1 MNIPTI
7 RSYDKI
13 NIMADM
19 ELKDIRI
26 DDEQPSS
33 IMKCRSRDKIND
45 MVHLDKSPKNDLEA
59 NAIEKSKKT
68 LVFLTN
74 ANLRP
79 DKAGIVLCS
88 SLTKTNDLQ
97 SIDEAITE
105 PVNNEKQYIQSIQF
119 YFLYVVYGL
128 LGGVI
133 FNSTLSKDKIV
144 TFDMIFNCMISP
156 IIYYH
161 SPKHILMK
169 IDRNVLLFCYTPCY
183 LLGLCFRFLDIIPEI
198 NTFTLDLITIDSAT
212 KIILSTCV
220 LVGIIGICS
229 YYIYKSR
236 FPKINGILFLVYI
249 TSIIVSF
256 YLFYHNGGTIYFH
269 HYFIGLLVMIISRN
283 YHSNIVV
290 VIHAF
295 AYGVYID
302 GISRWGY
309 ASIYH

>member
-1 MNIPTI
+1 MSETC
-7 RSYDKI
+7 DKI

-19 ELKDIRI
+19 ELTDIRI
-26 DDEQPSS
+26 DDVQPAS

-45 MVHLDKSPKNDLEA
+45 MVHLDKSPKNGLET
-59 NAIEKSKKT
+59 NPIEKSKKT

-74 ANLRP
+74 QNLRS
-79 DKAGIVLCS
+79 DKSGSVLCT
-88 SLTKTNDLQ
+88 SLTKSNDLEAK
-97 SIDEAITE
+97 DEIRTE
-105 PVNNEKQYIQSIQF
+105 ILDSEKQYILSIQF
-119 YFLYVVYGL
+119 YFLYIVYGF

-133 FNSTLSKDKIV
+133 FNSMSSSRIV

-169 IDRNVLLFCYTPCY
+169 IDKNILLFCYTPFY

-198 NTFTLDLITIDSAT
+198 NTFTLNLITIDSVT
-212 KIILSTCV
+212 KIILSNCV
-220 LVGIIGICS
+220 LIGLLGICF

-236 FPKINGILFLVYI
+236 FSKINGILFILYL
-249 TSIIVSF
+249 TFIIVSF
-256 YLFYHNGGTIYFH
+256 YLFYHDGGTIYFH

-302 GISRWGY
+302 GISRWGF

>member
-19 ELKDIRI
+19 ELTDIRI
-26 DDEQPSS
+26 DDVQPAS
-33 IMKCRSRDKIND
+33 IIKCRSRDKIND
-45 MVHLDKSPKNDLEA
+45 MVQLDKSPKNSLGI

-68 LVFLTN
+68 LIFLTN
-74 ANLRP
+74 PNL
-79 DKAGIVLCS
+79 A
-88 SLTKTNDLQ
+88 
-97 SIDEAITE
+97 SIDEVIAE
-105 PVNNEKQYIQSIQF
+105 PVDNPRFAGLANVASYAGVDYNEKQYIQSIQF
-119 YFLYVVYGL
+119 YLLYLVYGF

-133 FNSTLSKDKIV
+133 FNSTMSKDRIV

-156 IIYYH
+156 ILYYH

-169 IDRNVLLFCYTPCY
+169 IDRNVLLFCYTPFY
-183 LLGLCFRFLDIIPEI
+183 LLGLCFRFLDGIPEI
-198 NTFTLDLITIDSAT
+198 NTFTLDLITIDSIT

-220 LVGIIGICS
+220 LIGILAMCS

-236 FPKINGILFLVYI
+236 FPKINGILFVLYL
-249 TSIIVSF
+249 SFIIVSF
-256 YLFYHNGGTIYFH
+256 YLFYHNGGRIYFH

-302 GISRWGY
+302 GISRWGF

>member
-7 RSYDKI
+7 RSRDKI
-13 NIMADM
+13 NIMVDM
-19 ELKDIRI
+19 ELTDIHI
-26 DDEQPSS
+26 EEIEPTN
-33 IMKCRSRDKIND
+33 IIKCRSRDKIND
-45 MVHLDKSPKNDLEA
+45 MLNLETTQIEKTKKVNSQLTNSNDLEPTDEIK
-59 NAIEKSKKT
+59 IET
-68 LVFLTN
+68 V
-74 ANLRP
+74 
-79 DKAGIVLCS
+79 D
-88 SLTKTNDLQ
+88 
-97 SIDEAITE
+97 
-105 PVNNEKQYIQSIQF
+105 NEKQYVLSIQF
-119 YFLYVVYGL
+119 YLVYLFYGF

-133 FNSTLSKDKIV
+133 FNSILSPSNIV

-169 IDRNVLLFCYTPCY
+169 IDKNVLLFIYTPFY
-183 LLGLCFRFLDIIPEI
+183 LLGLCFCFLDRIPEI
-198 NTFTLDLITIDSAT
+198 NTFTLNLMTINT
-212 KIILSTCV
+212 TFKIILSTCV
-220 LVGIIGICS
+220 LIGIVGICT

-236 FPKINGILFLVYI
+236 FPKINGILFTLYI
-249 TSIIVSF
+249 TFIIVSF

-302 GISRWGY
+302 GISRWGF
-309 ASIYH
+309 ASIYR

>member
-19 ELKDIRI
+19 ELTDIRI
-26 DDEQPSS
+26 DSVQPAS
-33 IMKCRSRDKIND
+33 IIKCRSRDKIND
-45 MVHLDKSPKNDLEA
+45 MVHSDKSPRNGLES

-68 LVFLTN
+68 LV
-74 ANLRP
+74 
-79 DKAGIVLCS
+79 
-88 SLTKTNDLQ
+88 
-97 SIDEAITE
+97 SIDEVITE
-105 PVNNEKQYIQSIQF
+105 PVDNQKQYIQSIQF
-119 YFLYVVYGL
+119 YLLYLVYGFV
-128 LGGVI
+128 GGVI
-133 FNSTLSKDKIV
+133 FNSTMSTNRIV

-156 IIYYH
+156 ILYYH

-169 IDRNVLLFCYTPCY
+169 IDRNILLFCYTPFY

-198 NTFTLDLITIDSAT
+198 NKFTLNLITIDSTTA
-212 KIILSTCV
+212 IILSTFV
-220 LVGIIGICS
+220 LIGILGICA

-236 FPKINGILFLVYI
+236 FPKINGILFVLYL
-249 TSIIVSF
+249 TFIIVSF

-269 HYFIGLLVMIISRN
+269 HYFIGLVVMIISRN

-302 GISRWGY
+302 GISRWGF

>member
-1 MNIPTI
+1 MNHYRAVILVLASNNNQHYNNCRKIWKTYMMLDKTI
-7 RSYDKI
+7 RVFFIYGKLFDVLENYDKTS
-13 NIMADM
+13 
-19 ELKDIRI
+19 DII
-26 DDEQPSS
+26 
-33 IMKCRSRDKIND
+33 
-45 MVHLDKSPKNDLEA
+45 LDN
-59 NAIEKSKKT
+59 
-68 LVFLTN
+68 
-74 ANLRP
+74 
-79 DKAGIVLCS
+79 
-88 SLTKTNDLQ
+88 
-97 SIDEAITE
+97 
-105 PVNNEKQYIQSIQF
+105 
-119 YFLYVVYGL
+119 
-128 LGGVI
+128 
-133 FNSTLSKDKIV
+133 
-144 TFDMIFNCMISP
+144 
-156 IIYYH
+156 
-161 SPKHILMK
+161 
-169 IDRNVLLFCYTPCY
+169 
-183 LLGLCFRFLDIIPEI
+183 IPEI

-220 LVGIIGICS
+220 LIGIIGICS